1 MSEKETPSQAEPENT
16 PEEKTAAAE
25 SGEAAAGEESVSEAS
40 AAAETAVDDSASAEE
55 ESAVADETASGDDA
69 AKTDAAASGDDAAKT
84 DDAASGDDAA
94 TADEVASGDDAQDT
108 NEAVSD
114 AEAAIAAALA
124 RDAEAASGDRDTTA
138 SSDRPAGGAV
148 RALRPGRIGAA
159 AALLAAV
166 AVVIVAA
173 VLWRQFLES
182 YVSGETAPTATE
194 TAGAESSPVNGGTG
208 VAAGAAVSTAADIS
222 SLEERIAALGEELTA
237 SRSELAVRMDRAE
250 ALLESLPTQ
259 FATLERRVGAVQG
272 SSREARE
279 GLLRAEAEYYL
290 TLANTELALA
300 GRWENAIAAL
310 EVADDRLRVLAN
322 PALRPVRE
330 AIANELIALNAVE
343 LPDIEG
349 VVITLGQLS
358 EQAAGL
364 PLRPSG
370 PNRFAAPETGLEGSQ
385 PGLDRLWLS
394 IRNAL
399 GSVVSVERREA
410 PVTPVLT
417 AAEQQLARRQL
428 QLELQLARFA
438 ATSGR
443 QEAFSTSVL
452 AARTL
457 LEQDFDADS
466 AAVQNAVTLLDE
478 LADGDIAPVRP
489 DIGGSLSALRA
500 LAAEGE

>member
-108 NEAVSD
+108 NATVSD

-138 SSDRPAGGAV
+138 GSDRPAGAAV
-148 RALRPGRIGAA
+148 RALRPGRIGAV

-182 YVSGETAPTATE
+182 YVSGETAPTAAE

-272 SSREARE
+272 SSRE

-478 LADGDIAPVRP
+478 LADGDVAPARP

>member
-25 SGEAAAGEESVSEAS
+25 TG
-40 AAAETAVDDSASAEE
+40 
-55 ESAVADETASGDDA
+55 
-69 AKTDAAASGDDAAKT
+69 
-84 DDAASGDDAA
+84 
-94 TADEVASGDDAQDT
+94 DAQDT
-108 NEAVSD
+108 NETVSD

-124 RDAEAASGDRDTTA
+124 RDAEAASGEPDTAGSSGRD
-138 SSDRPAGGAV
+138 AGGG
-148 RALRPGRIGAA
+148 LRPGRTGAV

-173 VLWRQFLES
+173 VLWRQFLEG
-182 YVSGETAPTATE
+182 YISGEIAPTAAE
-194 TAGAESSPVNGGTG
+194 TGADTSTDGSGTG
-208 VAAGAAVSTAADIS
+208 VAAGAAQGTAADIR

-237 SRSELAVRMDRAE
+237 SRAELAVRMDRAE

>member
-16 PEEKTAAAE
+16 PEETTAAAE
-25 SGEAAAGEESVSEAS
+25 TGDAAAGEESVSEAS
-40 AAAETAVDDSASAEE
+40 AAAEAAAEDSAAAGDEL
-55 ESAVADETASGDDA
+55 AAADETASGDDA
-69 AKTDAAASGDDAAKT
+69 AKVDEAALGNDAAGIDEAASGNEA
-84 DDAASGDDAA
+84 AA
-94 TADEVASGDDAQDT
+94 TDET
-108 NEAVSD
+108 VSD

-124 RDAEAASGDRDTTA
+124 READAASGEPDTAA

-148 RALRPGRIGAA
+148 RGLRPGRTGAV

-173 VLWRQFLES
+173 VLWRQFLEG
-182 YVSGETAPTATE
+182 YISGETAPTAAE
-194 TAGAESSPVNGGTG
+194 TGTESSSVISGTG
-208 VAAGAAVSTAADIS
+208 VAAGAAEGTAADIR

-237 SRSELAVRMDRAE
+237 SRAELAVRMDRAE

-417 AAEQQLARRQL
+417 AAEQQLAKRQL

>member
-16 PEEKTAAAE
+16 PEETTAAAE

-138 SSDRPAGGAV
+138 GSDRPAGGAV
-148 RALRPGRIGAA
+148 RALRPGRIGAV

-173 VLWRQFLES
+173 MLWRQFLEG
-182 YVSGETAPTATE
+182 YISGEAAPAAAE
-194 TAGAESSPVNGGTG
+194 TGAESPSVSNGTS
-208 VAAGAAVSTAADIS
+208 AAVGDARGTAADIRG
-222 SLEERIAALGEELTA
+222 LEERIAALGEELTA

-478 LADGDIAPVRP
+478 LADGDVAPARP

>member
-16 PEEKTAAAE
+16 PEEKAAAAE
-25 SGEAAAGEESVSEAS
+25 SDEAAAGEESVSEAS
-40 AAAETAVDDSASAEE
+40 AAAEATAEDSAAAGDEH
-55 ESAVADETASGDDA
+55 AAADETVSGDDAAKIDEAASGDNA
-69 AKTDAAASGDDAAKT
+69 AKTDAAALGNDAAGI
-84 DDAASGDDAA
+84 DEAASGNEAAA
-94 TADEVASGDDAQDT
+94 TDET
-108 NEAVSD
+108 VSD

-124 RDAEAASGDRDTTA
+124 REAEAASGEPDTA
-138 SSDRPAGGAV
+138 GSSGRAAGGG
-148 RALRPGRIGAA
+148 LRPGRIGAV

-173 VLWRQFLES
+173 VLWRQFLEG
-182 YVSGETAPTATE
+182 YVSGEAAPTAAE
-194 TAGAESSPVNGGTG
+194 TAGAESSPVGAGTG
-208 VAAGAAVSTAADIS
+208 VAAGNAEGMATDIS
-222 SLEERIAALGEELTA
+222 SLEERIAALSEELTA
-237 SRSELAVRMDRAE
+237 SRAELAVRMDRAE

-310 EVADDRLRVLAN
+310 EVADDRLRVLAS

-466 AAVQNAVTLLDE
+466 TAVQSAVTLLDE
-478 LADGDIAPVRP
+478 LTDRDIAPVRP